1 VTYPEFRNLVLS
13 WELPETWAKR
23 IWGRWQHILTKVTPA
38 DVEHA
43 WRDTMCKSRQR
54 LNTMLTDWQR
64 VQANYRRR
72 QREDRMSL
80 CSYTEMVYW
89 RKRARGWRLLFFLLL
104 VIVLWGLRR

>member
-1 VTYPEFRNLVLS
+1 
-13 WELPETWAKR
+13 
-23 IWGRWQHILTKVTPA
+23 
-38 DVEHA
+38 
-43 WRDTMCKSRQR
+43 
-54 LNTMLTDWQR
+54 MLTDWQR